1 METPLREGQLRHAVG
16 QVPVLP
22 LSPAG
27 REGVVRLSR
36 TPERRVSPSPVETPR
51 TLQEGSILGRA
62 EALTQLLHQALGLLV
77 LCDVGE
83 QLPAEGKRM
92 DHLGGGPEP
101 TADTRPGPPQLLLS
115 VALLPQQQTLLCP
128 GLSLLPAPS
137 PQGRVHPTLLR
148 NLQCDWKLRT
158 KQLPSSESCLR
169 AYCHVRTFI
178 LLNLLKN

>member
-22 LSPAG
+22 LSPVG

-36 TPERRVSPSPVETPR
+36 TPERRVSPSPVEALR
-51 TLQEGSILGRA
+51 TLQEGSILGCA

-92 DHLGGGPEP
+92 DHLGGDPEP
-101 TADTRPGPPQLLLS
+101 TADTRPGPPQLLPS
-115 VALLPQQQTLLCP
+115 AAILPQQQTLLSPGLCP
-128 GLSLLPAPS
+128 DLSLLPAPS

-158 KQLPSSESCLR
+158 KQLPSSKSSVYVLI
-169 AYCHVRTFI
+169 AVLG
-178 LLNLLKN
+178 LLSY